1 MVLPVSH
8 RVSRV
13 PWYSGTS
20 TEDWLV
26 FTYRAFTVYGG
37 AFQPPSVNV
46 QFCEFLALPEGPVDS
61 YNPVSTTAWAY
72 HMYTVWAIPIS
83 LAATT
88 GIAFCFL
95 FLGVLRCFSSPT
107 YLYRPTTDPKVLQT
121 AVTGHYSCRVSPFGY
136 PRVKACSQLSAA
148 FRSQPRPS
156 SAPGAKASTAR
167 P

>member
-13 PWYSGTS
+13 PWYSGNS

-26 FTYRAFTVYGG
+26 FTYRAFTVFGG

-46 QFCEFLALPEGPVDS
+46 QFCDFLVLPEGPVDS

-88 GIAFCFL
+88 GIAFFA
-95 FLGVLRCFSSPT
+95 FYSSG
-107 YLYRPTTDPKVLQT
+107 YLDVSVPPLTSVALLQT
-121 AVTGHYSCRVSPFGY
+121 KRS
-136 PRVKACSQLSAA
+136 
-148 FRSQPRPS
+148 FRRE
-156 SAPGAKASTAR
+156 
-167 P
+167 